1 MYYNRRRSITSPSGG
16 GGISIS
22 TLAIIALFLSIIN
35 YINNDVQLRFIGGVS
50 ASAVAPPTI
59 MTARLKKNTRRELST
74 AKIINTSSTATLQS
88 SESSTATI
96 IEQQTTTAA
105 GSLDNTST
113 STETKKTTNPIG
125 QLANY
130 VKTTIVNFK
139 NGLGQMNTDHKRCN
153 NIRTK
158 QRTYAIT
165 QGTKRPRG
173 LKGVQ
178 TGGITYEEYD
188 FLRKGL
194 VDRNKLFAVVMV
206 SLCLPNYFVYYL
218 WSFPDMMPSP
228 FLKGSDSSGIDRERN
243 HAVISTL
250 LDIEKG
256 ARVAP
261 WTSKLNPFGRKAT
274 ERAMARLDN
283 FITMGCNVMEEY
295 GASGPAGGKLL
306 LKKLKMELYTS
317 TPLTK
322 QQKLLAGN
330 IIPKQIMKGLSKA
343 IGADP
348 LNKGSSPFGI
358 GTVKHIESVTLA
370 DEFLVNQGVDIDTI
384 NDQLLAEA
392 CSARLIGNPGWS
404 TEERRD
410 ALTSWL
416 QETEIKPKERV
427 TRYKNSGDIHVH
439 YNANLARAALMCYN
453 AVDGTRDVRSDA
465 RLTRAMY
472 QGQQKEFILN

>member
-1 MYYNRRRSITSPSGG
+1 M
-16 GGISIS
+16 
-22 TLAIIALFLSIIN
+22 
-35 YINNDVQLRFIGGVS
+35 
-50 ASAVAPPTI
+50 
-59 MTARLKKNTRRELST
+59 
-74 AKIINTSSTATLQS
+74 
-88 SESSTATI
+88 
-96 IEQQTTTAA
+96 
-105 GSLDNTST
+105 
-113 STETKKTTNPIG
+113 
-125 QLANY
+125 
-130 VKTTIVNFK
+130 
-139 NGLGQMNTDHKRCN
+139 
-153 NIRTK
+153 
-158 QRTYAIT
+158 
-165 QGTKRPRG
+165 
-173 LKGVQ
+173 
-178 TGGITYEEYD
+178 
-188 FLRKGL
+188 
-194 VDRNKLFAVVMV
+194 
-206 SLCLPNYFVYYL
+206 
-218 WSFPDMMPSP
+218 
-228 FLKGSDSSGIDRERN
+228 
-243 HAVISTL
+243 
-250 LDIEKG
+250 
-256 ARVAP
+256 
-261 WTSKLNPFGRKAT
+261 
-274 ERAMARLDN
+274 
-283 FITMGCNVMEEY
+283 
-295 GASGPAGGKLL
+295 

-404 TEERRD
+404 TEERRE

-465 RLTRAMY
+465 RLTRTMY

>member
-1 MYYNRRRSITSPSGG
+1 MYCNRRRSEVSPRSGG
-16 GGISIS
+16 GIS
-22 TLAIIALFLSIIN
+22 TLAIIALFLSITN

-59 MTARLKKNTRRELST
+59 MTARLKKKTRQLST
-74 AKIINTSSTATLQS
+74 AEIINTSSTATKTLQS

-96 IEQQTTTAA
+96 SEQQTSTAA
-105 GSLDNTST
+105 DSLDNTS
-113 STETKKTTNPIG
+113 TKKTTNPIG
-125 QLANY
+125 QLTNY

-153 NIRTK
+153 NIRAK
-158 QRTYAIT
+158 QRTYATT

-228 FLKGSDSSGIDRERN
+228 FLKGTDTSNIDRERN

-256 ARVAP
+256 AKVAP

-283 FITMGCNVMEEY
+283 FITMGCNAMEEY

-404 TEERRD
+404 TEERRE